1 MKDVSIVIV
10 NYRVKFFLEQTI
22 RSAQEALRHLDG
34 EIIVIDNNSGDD
46 SIPFL
51 KQRFPDVIYIENTE
65 NVGFARANNQGFEIA
80 NGKYTLILNPDTII
94 GERTILDCIN
104 WYESHPDC
112 GGIGV
117 MMSDGNG
124 VFLPESKR
132 SFPTP
137 WVSFC
142 KIFGLS
148 ALFPY
153 SPYFAKYHLR
163 YLSKEQPHK
172 VDILAGA
179 YIFVRTDI
187 LRKCQ
192 GFDNDFFMY
201 GEDIDLSYRFTKAGY
216 QNYYIPTPIIH
227 YKGESTKKDSMKYV
241 RVFYEAMLIFYR
253 KNYPNYSKLY
263 YFFIKFAVWIRAA
276 IAMSKRVVKRIL
288 PAKKTTKKQFT
299 LIQIVSHEPDC
310 IRSKFSGT
318 NAEVHTCD
326 NISNL
331 KTSINGKT
339 AIIFDN
345 RAVSYQ
351 NIIDKIVS
359 SSNPNIRFFIYSSQS
374 DLIISPKM
382 KQI

>member
-22 RSAQEALRHLDG
+22 RSALEALRHLEG

-51 KQRFPDVIYIENTE
+51 KQRFPNVIYIENTE

-80 NGKYTLILNPDTII
+80 KGKYTLILNPDTII
-94 GERTILDCIN
+94 GERTILDCID

-153 SPYFAKYHLR
+153 SPHFAKYHLR
-163 YLSKEQPHK
+163 YLSKEEPHK
-172 VDILAGA
+172 IDILAGA
-179 YIFVRTDI
+179 FIFVRTDI
-187 LRKCQ
+187 LRKCH

-216 QNYYIPTPIIH
+216 QNYYLPTPIIH

-241 RVFYEAMLIFYR
+241 KVFYEAMLIFYR

-263 YFFIKFAVWIRAA
+263 YFLIKFAVWIRAA
-276 IAMSKRVVKRIL
+276 IAIVKRIVKHFL
-288 PAKKTTKKQFT
+288 PARKISRALFT
-299 LIQIVSHEPDC
+299 NIQIVSQDSKC
-310 IRSKFSGT
+310 ICSKFADS
-318 NAEVHTCD
+318 NAPVYICD
-326 NISNL
+326 HVN
-331 KTSINGKT
+331 SIRTDIAGKT
-339 AIIFDN
+339 AVIFDN
-345 RAVSYQ
+345 RVVSYQ
-351 NIIDKIVS
+351 NMIDYIVS
-359 SSNPNIRFFIYSSQS
+359 HSNPNTRFFIYSSQS

-382 KQI
+382 KQL

>member
-80 NGKYTLILNPDTII
+80 KGKYTLILNPDTII

-187 LRKCQ
+187 LQKCQ

-201 GEDIDLSYRFTKAGY
+201 GEPKPVTKTTISRRQLSITKAKA
-216 QNYYIPTPIIH
+216 Q
-227 YKGESTKKDSMKYV
+227 
-241 RVFYEAMLIFYR
+241 
-253 KNYPNYSKLY
+253 
-263 YFFIKFAVWIRAA
+263 
-276 IAMSKRVVKRIL
+276 KRI
-288 PAKKTTKKQFT
+288 
-299 LIQIVSHEPDC
+299 
-310 IRSKFSGT
+310 R
-318 NAEVHTCD
+318 
-326 NISNL
+326 
-331 KTSINGKT
+331 
-339 AIIFDN
+339 
-345 RAVSYQ
+345 
-351 NIIDKIVS
+351 
-359 SSNPNIRFFIYSSQS
+359 
-374 DLIISPKM
+374 
-382 KQI
+382 